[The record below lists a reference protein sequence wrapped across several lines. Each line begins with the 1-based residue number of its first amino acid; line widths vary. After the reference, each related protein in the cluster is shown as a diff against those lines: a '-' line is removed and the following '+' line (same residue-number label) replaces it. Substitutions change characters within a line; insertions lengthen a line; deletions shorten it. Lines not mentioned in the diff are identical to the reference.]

1 MKVVRSVLGFTS
13 GNNYYVLMTLEVT
26 ISCQFAFDDAMSLVQ
41 LGNQQL
47 IGECSEWLLIIMYMS
62 KKNYRNYA
70 ENQSS
75 QQRLVVWRRFVFA
88 VASTT

>member
-62 KKNYRNYA
+62 KKTIGITLRT
-70 ENQSS
+70 SPHS
-75 QQRLVVWRRFVFA
+75 RG
-88 VASTT
+88 